1 MGLGNGLG
9 EVILMRLLDLHIA
22 RHIWASV
29 AIVLLVILGL
39 DLMTALGNELDALD
53 NGASFKQVLTYMILT
68 VPRRIY
74 EFMPLTVLVGCLVG
88 LGALANNSEL
98 TVMRASGISVWR
110 IVWSVTKAVSMFIV
124 AAALLGELVAPVS
137 QRMAEIEQ
145 SQYKGVASTKGFWL
159 RENND
164 YIFVQSVRSDG
175 VLQGVAKHRFKNH
188 NWQQTVVA
196 EKGIFA
202 NQQWTLHD
210 LQEVSVEG
218 QNVLQKGQSTA
229 PWSASL
235 KPHLLSILSM
245 DPQHLAIGDLV
256 QYSQYLDK
264 SGLEAAPY
272 ELAYWKK
279 ALQPLGTLS
288 LVFVAISFV
297 FGSTRTVTLGQRVL
311 VGVLVGLAFN
321 YAQAVL
327 GPASSV
333 FGFTPLLAY
342 LLPILVCFISGLWLL
357 RKAG

>member
-1 MGLGNGLG
+1 
-9 EVILMRLLDLHIA
+9 MRLLDLHIA

-39 DLMTALGNELDALD
+39 DLMTALGSELDALD
-53 NGASFKQVLTYMILT
+53 NGATFKQVITYIVLT
-68 VPRRIY
+68 VPRRVY

-98 TVMRASGISVWR
+98 TIMRASGVSLWR
-110 IVWSVTKAVSMFIV
+110 IVGAVMKAVSVFIL
-124 AAALLGELVAPVS
+124 AAALLGEFVAPVT

-145 SQYKGVASTKGFWL
+145 SRYKGVASTKGFWL
-159 RENND
+159 REDND
-164 YIFVQSVRSDG
+164 YIFVQSVRSNG
-175 VLQGVAKHRFKNH
+175 ELQGVSRHRFSDH
-188 NWQQTVVA
+188 HWQQTLVA
-196 EKGIFA
+196 EKAVYDAQAWSLLGLQIVA
-202 NQQWTLHD
+202 PDALHII
-210 LQEVSVEG
+210 Q
-218 QNVLQKGQSTA
+218 TA
-229 PWSASL
+229 EDVMAWPVSL

-245 DPQHLAIGDLV
+245 DPQHLAVDDLV
-256 QYSQYLDK
+256 QYSQYLNQ

-272 ELAYWKK
+272 ELAFWKK
-279 ALQPLGTLS
+279 ILQPLATVS
-288 LVFVAISFV
+288 LVFVAISFI
-297 FGSTRTVTLGQRVL
+297 FGSTRSVTLGQRVL

-342 LLPILVCFISGLWLL
+342 LMPILVCFISGSWLL